1 MALFIDRKFITLLA
15 PKLDKFVQKNDYI
28 WNFRC
33 PYCGDSRKN
42 KVKAR
47 GYVYRKKNDLF
58 FMCHNCGTSTSFGKF
73 LKAIDPLLYKEYQ
86 LERYKNDSHSN
97 VKLPDFS
104 LAKEKPLFNT
114 SINLPSIDSL
124 PDNHPAKLFVTKRRI
139 PKEKNKNIFYAQDF
153 AAFIDEIL
161 PNNGK
166 KLYKNDERIVIPFY
180 DEKNIL
186 QGVQGRTI
194 SNSQIR
200 YITIIINEEVKKVY
214 GLNTIDF
221 TKKIYVVE
229 GPIDSFFLQNSI
241 AMMDASLYRATA
253 LVGQYDYVFV
263 YDNEPR
269 NKDIVKHMKKT
280 IDLGHNICIWPKDL
294 KEKDINDMILSNHSP
309 SEIQNIIDKNIYS
322 DLRAK
327 LEFENWKKV

>member
-1 MALFIDRKFITLLA
+1 MALFIDRKFMSLVS
-15 PKLDKFVQKNDYI
+15 PKLEKFAQKNDYI

-33 PYCGDSRKN
+33 CFCGDSKKN

-104 LAKEKPLFNT
+104 LAKDKPVFNKT
-114 SINLPSIDSL
+114 INLPSIDSL
-124 PDNHPAKLFVTKRRI
+124 PDNHPAKIFVTKRRI
-139 PKEKNKNIFYAQDF
+139 PQEKNKNIFYAQDF
-153 AAFIDEIL
+153 SAFIDEIL
-161 PNNGK
+161 PDNNK
-166 KLYKNDERIVIPFY
+166 NLYKNDERIVIPFY

-186 QGVQGRTI
+186 QGVQGRAI
-194 SNSQIR
+194 GKSEIR
-200 YITIIINEEVKKVY
+200 YITITISEEVKKVY
-214 GLNTIDF
+214 GLNTVDF

-241 AMMDASLYRATA
+241 AMMDASLYRATVS
-253 LVGQYDYVFV
+253 VGRYDYVFI

-294 KEKDINDMILSNHSP
+294 KEKDINDMILAGRSS
-309 SEIQNIIDKNIYS
+309 SEIQNIIDKNTHS

-327 LEFENWKKV
+327 LEFENWKKI

>member
-1 MALFIDRKFITLLA
+1 MALFIDRKFMTLVS
-15 PKLDKFVQKNDYI
+15 PKLEKFAQKNDYI

-33 PYCGDSRKN
+33 PFCGDSKKN
-42 KVKAR
+42 KIKAR

-58 FMCHNCGTSTSFGKF
+58 FMCHNCSTSTSFGKF
-73 LKAIDPLLYKEYQ
+73 LKSIDPLLYKEYQ

-104 LAKEKPLFNT
+104 AAKTKPVFNKT
-114 SINLPSIDSL
+114 INLPTIDSL
-124 PDNHPAKLFVTKRRI
+124 PDNHPAKIFVTKRRI
-139 PKEKNKNIFYAQDF
+139 PQEKNKNIFYAQDF

-161 PNNGK
+161 PDNNK

-186 QGVQGRTI
+186 QGVQGRAI
-194 SNSQIR
+194 GKSEIR
-200 YITIIINEEVKKVY
+200 YITITLNEEAKKVY
-214 GLNTIDF
+214 GLNTVDF

-229 GPIDSFFLQNSI
+229 GPIDSFFLHNSI
-241 AMMDASLYRATA
+241 AMMDASLYRATVA
-253 LVGQYDYVFV
+253 VGKYDFVFV

-269 NKDIVKHMKKT
+269 NKEIVKHMKKT
-280 IDLGHNICIWPKDL
+280 IDLNHSICIWPKDM
-294 KEKDINDMILSNHSP
+294 KEKDINDMILAGRSS
-309 SEIQNIIDKNIYS
+309 SEIQYIIDKNTHS

-327 LEFENWKKV
+327 LELENWKKI